1 VWFCFAVLLSRQK
14 FFDLIPGSAHL
25 FPVWP
30 APGIDQQGSDLPRL
44 FQSRNSTFWEQS
56 KEFPLARE

>member
-25 FPVWP
+25 LPVWP
-30 APGIDQQGSDLPRL
+30 ATEIDQQGSDLPRL

-56 KEFPLARE
+56 KKFPLARE